1 MTPQDVVE
9 ELACAGLTV
18 ATCESLTGGLVCAT
32 LTSVAGSSVVVRG
45 GLVTYAT
52 DLKTTLAG
60 VDPVLIETYGVVSA
74 QVAGAM
80 AVGVRTV
87 CQADWGLG
95 VTGVA
100 GPGPQWGVPAG
111 TVHVGVAN
119 STHVWTLL
127 LTLDTDRVHV
137 RDAVVKSALAVFW
150 DIARAGQ
157 PSPQDWHR
165 QVD

>member
-1 MTPQDVVE
+1 MA
-9 ELACAGLTV
+9 ACEAIEAFVSRGLTL

-32 LTSVAGSSVVVRG
+32 LTSVAGSSAVVRG

-60 VDPVLIETYGVVSA
+60 VDAGLIEIFGVVSA
-74 QVAGAM
+74 QVARAM
-80 AVGVRTV
+80 ASGVRAV
-87 CQADWGLG
+87 CGADVGLG

-111 TVHVGVAN
+111 TVWLGLADSSHSWAR
-119 STHVWTLL
+119 L
-127 LTLDTDRVHV
+127 LTLNGDRQYV
-137 RDAVVKSALAVFW
+137 RQGVVVAALAALTDV
-150 DIARAGQ
+150 ARAGH
-157 PSPQDWHR
+157 PSEKEWSG